1 MDLLPKHHSDF
12 LSKSYWDSFF
22 RKLSQKSSNEE
33 YFEWYG
39 EASSYFPL
47 ILPNLIETS
56 EILNVGCGNS
66 LFSEEL
72 YDKGFKN
79 IKNIDFSNN
88 VIKKMKKRNKK
99 RGEMSWVV
107 MDVFE
112 MSFEKESFDTII
124 DKGTL
129 DAIYPEEKKEN
140 REKIEKYFNQIVKIL
155 KTNGIYYIIS
165 LLQEHILS
173 FVLEYFKG
181 LDIEIN
187 EILISN
193 SKLFPFLIIIK
204 KNDKSNLT
212 LSLIG
217 KEKIS
222 GVSIVSCI
230 EMIKKTQMQN
240 NFAKNSKKLREK
252 QRFTIEIWEK
262 KGGNI
267 PKYSLIVVD
276 SPVKSILEKVHI
288 NFKNKIIVFK

>member
-22 RKLSQKSSNEE
+22 RKLSQKSSKEE

-47 ILPNLIETS
+47 ILSNLIETS

-72 YDKGFKN
+72 YDKGFKY

-99 RGEMSWVV
+99 RGEMNWVV

-112 MSFEKESFDTII
+112 MTFEKESFDAII

-140 REKIEKYFNQIVKIL
+140 REKIEKYFNKIVEIL
-155 KTNGIYYIIS
+155 KINGSYYIIS
-165 LLQEHILS
+165 LLQEHILTII
-173 FVLEYFKG
+173 LEFFKG
-181 LDIEIN
+181 FDIEIN

-193 SKLFPFLIIIK
+193 SKLFPFLITLK
-204 KNDKSNLT
+204 KTDKSNLS

-217 KEKIS
+217 KEKII
-222 GVSIVSCI
+222 GISIENCV
-230 EMIKKTQMQN
+230 EMIKKTQLQN

-252 QRFTIEIWEK
+252 QRFMIEIWEK

-267 PKYSLIVVD
+267 PKYTLIVVD
-276 SPVKSILEKVHI
+276 SPTKNILEKVPI
-288 NFKNKIIVFK
+288 RI